1 MKVRKP
7 SFDLS
12 AVSRYNFGDNAVA
25 THLLNSFHVIVPI
38 GELYFIRSVR
48 PFLKEAKSNELKS
61 RLKSFI
67 GQESV
72 HDQVHRQVWNKLREQ
87 GLPVDSFAR
96 FFSDVVIK
104 HSESLYNR
112 IFGAKASL
120 SATVAFE
127 HYTAALADTLFTP
140 GSRLRASMEGA
151 MGDLWSW
158 HAAEELEHK
167 SVAFDLLKDVD
178 DNYLLRSAG
187 MAVATSLL
195 TFFTFFG
202 AAWFI
207 AGDKELSLERLSRD
221 LWNLNSVI
229 GEVWPSLANH
239 IADYLRPD
247 FHPDQKE
254 NYSLAAAALAEL
266 KLAG

>member
-12 AVSRYNFGDNAVA
+12 TLSLYNFGGNAVA

-48 PFLKEAKSNELKS
+48 PFLKEAKSDDLKT

-96 FFSDVVIK
+96 FFSDVIIK
-104 HSESLYNR
+104 YSEPLYNR
-112 IFGAKASL
+112 LFGEKASL

-140 GSRLRASMEGA
+140 GSKLRSSMEGE

-167 SVAFDLLKDVD
+167 AVAFDLLKDVD
-178 DNYLLRSAG
+178 DNYLLRATG
-187 MAVATSLL
+187 MGVATSLL

-207 AGDKELSLERLSRD
+207 AGDKELKPAKLVRD
-221 LWNLNSVI
+221 LLSFNDVI
-229 GEVWPSLANH
+229 GEVWPALTKH

-254 NYSLAAAALAEL
+254 NYDMAERALGEL
-266 KLAG
+266 RLAG